1 METGD
6 REELERLLGRIAL
19 GDRQAFATLFD
30 TSGPKLFALSLRVL
44 KDRAEAQDAL
54 QDTFVKIWRHAD
66 RFQVTDHHPMSW
78 LFTIARNTAIDRLRA
93 RRTTEDIAD
102 HAHHLTSPGAGP
114 EAALVAASE
123 AGRIRACLAELPE
136 DRRAAVQRAY
146 LDGDSYADLADAF
159 GIPLNTVRTW
169 LRRGL
174 MSLRECMS
182 R

>member
-6 REELERLLGRIAL
+6 REELEHLLGRIAL
-19 GDRQAFATLFD
+19 GDRQAFAALFD
-30 TSGPKLFALSLRVL
+30 TCGPKLFAISLRVL
-44 KDRAEAQDAL
+44 KDRAEAQDAV
-54 QDTFVKIWRHAD
+54 QDSFVKIWRHAD

-78 LFTIARNTAIDRLRA
+78 LITIARNTAIDRLRA

-102 HAHHLTSPGAGP
+102 HAFHLASPGGGP
-114 EAALVAASE
+114 EAAAMAASE
-123 AGRIRACLAELPE
+123 AGRIRACLDDLPE
-136 DRRAAVQRAY
+136 DRRAAVRRAY
-146 LDGDSYADLADAF
+146 LDGESYADLAEAF

-174 MSLRECMS
+174 MSLRECLS